1 MCLCC
6 SRKLSSS
13 TTREQEMNEVIVLV
27 KLGFVFLSVV
37 AIAVMYVAY
46 EQSRY

>member
-1 MCLCC
+1 
-6 SRKLSSS
+6 
-13 TTREQEMNEVIVLV
+13 MNEAIVLV

-37 AIAVMYVAY
+37 AVVVVYIAY